1 MGTSVLYFEKL
12 LEILTSTWQK
22 SSNYAIG
29 LKTLDGQR
37 VIDTAKKT
45 GYLGFLVNAKS
56 LKVLESTLLTEETG
70 MR

>member
-1 MGTSVLYFEKL
+1 MAEAL
-12 LEILTSTWQK
+12 
-22 SSNYAIG
+22 NYIIG

-37 VIDTAKKT
+37 VMDTAKKT

-56 LKVLESTLLTEETG
+56 LKVLESPLLTEEAG